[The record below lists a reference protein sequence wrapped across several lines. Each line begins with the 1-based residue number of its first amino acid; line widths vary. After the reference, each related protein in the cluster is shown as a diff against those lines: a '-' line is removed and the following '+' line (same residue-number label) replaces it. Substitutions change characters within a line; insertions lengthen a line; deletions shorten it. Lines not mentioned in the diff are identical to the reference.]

1 LQAQCLRHGLL
12 VELGGRHG
20 SVVRFLPP
28 LIITERQIDLV
39 LDIVARAAHNVLHEA
54 AACVPCHP

>member
-1 LQAQCLRHGLL
+1 
-12 VELGGRHG
+12 V
-20 SVVRFLPP
+20 PP